1 MSESTTPTT
10 DPTHDALSVMSHDKI
25 ALAGVALVST
35 AMLTMVSPAVG
46 VLLLASSGLGTLIH
60 RLNVALKS
68 ATA

>member
-10 DPTHDALSVMSHDKI
+10 DPTHGALNVMSHDTI
-25 ALAGVALVST
+25 VLAGVALAST
-35 AMLTMVSPAVG
+35 AMLTMVSPIVG
-46 VLLLASSGLGTLIH
+46 VLLLASSGLGTLIR